1 MRILFLAKDYPP
13 AAWHGV
19 SVYLQKTTKAL
30 AERGHEVHVL
40 DVTPKH
46 RVRDQQ
52 DGDVV
57 VHYRRT
63 LRLRGSTRIRRR
75 LPTRVVRFLD
85 RRASAF
91 RRERLLRRLNWA
103 ISYYREYRRLNID
116 FDVVEAYDVF
126 FLGLL
131 FSLLHPRPLV
141 VCLHSPPLS
150 LFKIEDGERKWRAR
164 LCELG
169 DRINVRGADLLTSP
183 SRLLVQARKNTGFL
197 NSNEPWIVPNMV
209 DPALWASVRSVRST
223 RPVVL
228 AYGVESIKAPE
239 VLAEAAAILRPQVPG
254 IEVII
259 VGRSV
264 GTRAGRPYGD
274 WLAER
279 VEELRAPVRLVGQI
293 PHPQMPEFHGL
304 ARVLA
309 IPSHF
314 EVFSGLALEAMASG
328 RPIVCT
334 SRVGV
339 SELADESEAITVV
352 PMDDPTAL
360 AEALRPHLEN
370 VERAAEAGERARL
383 IVKARLNPER
393 IAREREVAYGEAVRR
408 WRLRQGASR

>member
-19 SVYLQKTTKAL
+19 SVYLLNTAKAL

-40 DVTPKH
+40 DLDPRYRVGDKH
-46 RVRDQQ
+46 

-57 VHYRRT
+57 LHYRRPM
-63 LRLRGSTRIRRR
+63 RLRGSSRIRRR
-75 LPTRVVRFLD
+75 LPKTFVRFLN

-91 RRERLLRRLNWA
+91 RRERVLRRLNWA
-103 ISYYREYRRLNID
+103 ISYYHEYRRLNIV

-150 LFKIEDGERKWRAR
+150 LFEIEDGERRWRAR
-164 LCELG
+164 LCEFG
-169 DRINVRGADLLTSP
+169 DRINVRGADLLTAP

-209 DPALWASVRSVRST
+209 DPAPWASVGSVRST

-264 GTRAGRPYGD
+264 GTHAGLPYGD
-274 WLAER
+274 WLAKR
-279 VEELRAPVRLVGQI
+279 VDELRAPVRLVGQI
-293 PHPQMPEFHGL
+293 PNHQMPEFHGS

-309 IPSHF
+309 IPSKF
-314 EVFSGLALEAMASG
+314 EVFSGLALEAMAAG
-328 RPIVCT
+328 RPVVCT
-334 SRVGV
+334 SLVGV

-352 PMDDPTAL
+352 PMDDPSAL
-360 AEALRPHLEN
+360 AEALRPHLES
-370 VERAAEAGERARL
+370 VEKAAEAGEHARM
-383 IVKARLNPER
+383 IASRLSPER
-393 IAREREVAYGEAVRR
+393 IAAEREAAYEEAVRR